1 MGKRGWSLH
10 DPPHSRGFTAE
21 DGGVQCCVPYATMSE
36 VAVVLSGCGVFDG
49 TEVHEI
55 SAVCAALSRAGKNMV
70 FFAPDKPL
78 FHEVNHVNG
87 QDGATERN
95 CLIESARIARGKVA
109 PVSELKASDF
119 AAVVFPG
126 GFGAA
131 KNLSNFA
138 TSSDP
143 SVDEEVARVISE
155 FHAEKKP
162 MAFCC
167 IAPVLVA
174 LVLGKGGTKVKLT
187 LGKTGEKW
195 PYGGTIEKVTEL
207 GCECVEMEVSEVCV
221 DEENKIV
228 SSPAFMYDG
237 AFHEIQ
243 DGVSKMVDEL
253 VKIV

>member
-1 MGKRGWSLH
+1 
-10 DPPHSRGFTAE
+10 
-21 DGGVQCCVPYATMSE
+21 MSD

-49 TEVHEI
+49 TEIHEI
-55 SAVCAALSRAGKNMV
+55 SAVCAALSRAGKKPV

-78 FHEVNHVNG
+78 FHEVNHANG
-87 QDGATERN
+87 EAGETERN
-95 CLIESARIARGKVA
+95 VLIESARIARGKVA
-109 PVSELKASDF
+109 PLADLKASDF

-143 SVDEEVARVISE
+143 SADEEVARVISE
-155 FHAEKKP
+155 FHGEKKP

-167 IAPVLVA
+167 IAPILVA
-174 LVLGKGGTKVKLT
+174 LVLGKAGTKVKLT
-187 LGKTGEKW
+187 LGKKGDKW
-195 PYGGTIEKVTEL
+195 PYGGTIDKVTEW
-207 GCECVEMEVSEVCV
+207 GCECVEMDVGEVCV
-221 DEENKIV
+221 DGENKIV

-243 DGVSKMVDEL
+243 DGVSKMIDEL
-253 VKIV
+253 MKIV